1 MKKSFLYIAFVALVF
16 TACKEVPP
24 AINYEVSKKLKD
36 TTYVTGTI
44 PAAQSKNA
52 LIEDVSGVQCVNC
65 PDAAVISKQIMDA
78 NPDRVYSIVMHPNTP
93 SLNSLCAPVN
103 KEGYKSKADFRTG
116 DAAKLI
122 QVLGTPNSLPS
133 GYINRRLFSGQTNR
147 FTSRTD
153 WASLCGTEMAT
164 STPVNIELHN
174 DFKEA
179 TNEGVIGIKLT
190 YTGAVTKK
198 QYITIALIEDSLID
212 VQEYEDKQTFEVKF
226 NPDYVHMHVL
236 RDVITYATGDAVS
249 ETVTDIGP
257 GRVFEKDYA
266 YKMRIEDPSNNQ
278 TFNVIPKNAKLIVFV
293 HEDAP
298 DYNILQVKEI
308 HVIE

>member
-1 MKKSFLYIAFVALVF
+1 MKKSFLYIALVTLVF
-16 TACKEVPP
+16 AACKEVPP
-24 AINYEVSKKLKD
+24 AINYEVSKQLKD
-36 TTYVTGTI
+36 TTYITGTI
-44 PAAQSKNA
+44 PTPQAKNA

-65 PDAAVISKQIMDA
+65 PDAAIIAKQIMDA
-78 NPDRVYSIVMHPNTP
+78 NPNRVYSIVMHPNTA
-93 SLNSLCAPVN
+93 SLNSLCGPVD

-122 QVLGTPNSLPS
+122 AALGTPNSLPS
-133 GYINRRLFSGQTNR
+133 GYINRRLFNGQTNR

-153 WASLCGTEMAT
+153 WASLCGTEMAS
-164 STPVNIELHN
+164 STPVNIDLHN
-174 DFKEA
+174 DFNEA
-179 TNEGVIGIKLT
+179 TSEGVINIKLT
-190 YTGAVTKK
+190 YTAAVIKK

-226 NPDYVHMHVL
+226 NPNYVHMHVL
-236 RDVITYATGDAVS
+236 RDVITFATGDAVS
-249 ETVTDIGP
+249 ASTTAIIA